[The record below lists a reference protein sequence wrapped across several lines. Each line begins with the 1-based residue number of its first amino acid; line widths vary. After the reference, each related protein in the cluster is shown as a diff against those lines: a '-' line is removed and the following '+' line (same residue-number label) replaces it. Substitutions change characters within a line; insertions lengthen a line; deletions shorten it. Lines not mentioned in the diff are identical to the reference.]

1 MPAIVTLADE
11 TARLI
16 KRTPYDDLRRRISHL
31 ERDLEETSYDLRRA
45 LWKIDD
51 LQREPTPTIPTPT
64 MVEQAARDFECA
76 RVASLGGRTY
86 SSNAE
91 ASSSRLP
98 PPPAPQPSSSSRG
111 KVQAKPASQ
120 VEPVVSR
127 KGKAKQL
134 EDDTHQ
140 AAPDYEFTAMEEDTS
155 AQQCYDDDIPMVV
168 DTASQGTLFPEFT
181 GEENPYRVRVLGQG
195 RDGVR
200 SILFVRI
207 NDNLYAY
214 DDERLGA
221 ALANIRQGTPPPVPL
236 RRGNLVAS
244 VTRWDRG
251 IMGPIRLIN
260 TAEEIRKLYAEAYE
274 EPEENAPCIRRAQEL
289 ITYINLWKECRLVTN
304 EVMNLALKEW
314 RPPVWASQKVR
325 QRREVLRDK
334 ERARRE
340 GEALALQPV
349 GGQPALQQRI
359 GGQPAAPLPEMG
371 QRPIVPLRDRLM
383 VENPGVPQAPAHQER
398 PPPRGRVFNPRGG
411 GRTSGKKGKGGIPE
425 LPREAP
431 SLEAPVADWVKF
443 IHEYQN
449 GYGGS
454 DESSELS
461 RMFPGVLGV
470 SERPDDDEW
479 EIIPRGSYDRMV
491 WFWEL
496 VRLLAA
502 KGRYRALLDCA
513 EVAPH
518 DGTRVPWEGEFTR
531 SAGMAD
537 IAAYLAAN
545 GITPHDADDALVW
558 ARRAGREYITHAVDN
573 GGERDPNVRAALD
586 LLRVA
591 INDPPVL
598 KENRSK
604 EWVERQARTLG
615 IATERIAAYE
625 ARTVSDAELPIIRD
639 FCSAAVIYDLPN
651 YLGVEGRISQER
663 TPEQN
668 DEPEEGEMR
677 DEPAPM

>member
-1 MPAIVTLADE
+1 MSHRDHRRRDPPSPQGSISPTPSRSPSPRRGRSPARSDAPHDGSPSRSYSPSPVDRRSLHTVSSGQKWPRSPSHSSSLEYEPRRDKHSCPYWECHPQFPFLRHHGACDQCASYALHLSQGMALSDAGIMPAIVTLADE

-16 KRTPYDDLRRRISHL
+16 KRTPYDDLRRRISRL

-45 LWKIDD
+45 LRKIDD
-51 LQREPTPTIPTPT
+51 LQREPTPTIPAPT
-64 MVEQAARDFECA
+64 TVEQAARDFERA

-98 PPPAPQPSSSSRG
+98 PPLAPQPSSSSRG
-111 KVQAKPASQ
+111 RVQAKPASQ

-140 AAPDYEFTAMEEDTS
+140 AAPDYEYTAMEEDTS

-274 EPEENAPCIRRAQEL
+274 EPEENAPCVRRVQEL
-289 ITYINLWKECRLVTN
+289 ITYINLWKKCRLVTN

-314 RPPVWASQKVR
+314 RPPVWASQKAR
-325 QRREVLRDK
+325 QRREALRDK

-340 GEALALQPV
+340 GEALALQPA

-371 QRPIVPLRDRLM
+371 QRPIVPLRDHLM

-398 PPPRGRVFNPRGG
+398 PPPRGQAFNPRGG

-449 GYGGS
+449 GYNGS

-461 RMFPGVLGV
+461 RMFPGALGV

-479 EIIPRGSYDRMV
+479 EISPPTAQ
-491 WFWEL
+491 L
-496 VRLLAA
+496 V
-502 KGRYRALLDCA
+502 
-513 EVAPH
+513 
-518 DGTRVPWEGEFTR
+518 
-531 SAGMAD
+531 
-537 IAAYLAAN
+537 
-545 GITPHDADDALVW
+545 
-558 ARRAGREYITHAVDN
+558 
-573 GGERDPNVRAALD
+573 
-586 LLRVA
+586 
-591 INDPPVL
+591 
-598 KENRSK
+598 
-604 EWVERQARTLG
+604 
-615 IATERIAAYE
+615 
-625 ARTVSDAELPIIRD
+625 
-639 FCSAAVIYDLPN
+639 
-651 YLGVEGRISQER
+651 
-663 TPEQN
+663 
-668 DEPEEGEMR
+668 
-677 DEPAPM
+677 

>member
-1 MPAIVTLADE
+1 
-11 TARLI
+11 
-16 KRTPYDDLRRRISHL
+16 
-31 ERDLEETSYDLRRA
+31 
-45 LWKIDD
+45 
-51 LQREPTPTIPTPT
+51 
-64 MVEQAARDFECA
+64 
-76 RVASLGGRTY
+76 
-86 SSNAE
+86 
-91 ASSSRLP
+91 
-98 PPPAPQPSSSSRG
+98 
-111 KVQAKPASQ
+111 
-120 VEPVVSR
+120 
-127 KGKAKQL
+127 
-134 EDDTHQ
+134 
-140 AAPDYEFTAMEEDTS
+140 MEEDTS

-260 TAEEIRKLYAEAYE
+260 TVEEIRKLYTEAYE
-274 EPEENAPCIRRAQEL
+274 EPEENAPCVHRAQEL
-289 ITYINLWKECRLVTN
+289 ITYINLWKKC
-304 EVMNLALKEW
+304 
-314 RPPVWASQKVR
+314 RPPVWASQKAR

-340 GEALALQPV
+340 EEALALQPA
-349 GGQPALQQRI
+349 GGQLALQQWI
-359 GGQPAAPLPEMG
+359 EGQPAAPLPEMG
-371 QRPIVPLRDRLM
+371 QRPIVPLHDRLM
-383 VENPGVPQAPAHQER
+383 PLLIKNDPLQGVERLILEEEVEPPER
-398 PPPRGRVFNPRGG
+398 RE
-411 GRTSGKKGKGGIPE
+411 KGGSPNYHE
-425 LPREAP
+425 RHRASKPQ
-431 SLEAPVADWVKF
+431 SLTGL
-443 IHEYQN
+443 N
-449 GYGGS
+449 
-454 DESSELS
+454 ESSELS

-470 SERPDDDEW
+470 SERPDDNEW
-479 EIIPRGSYDRMV
+479 EISPPTAQLVRGFLLYERLAPVPRGSYDWMV
-491 WFWEL
+491 WFREL

-513 EVAPH
+513 EVAPR

-537 IAAYLAAN
+537 IAAYLMAN

-558 ARRAGREYITHAVDN
+558 ARRAGREYITRAVDN
-573 GGERDPNVRAALD
+573 GGERDPNVRAAID
-586 LLRVA
+586 LLRAA
-591 INDPPVL
+591 INDPPVM
-598 KENRSK
+598 KENHSK
-604 EWVERQARTLG
+604 EWVEHQARTLG
-615 IATERIAAYE
+615 ITTECIAAYE

-651 YLGVEGRISQER
+651 YLGVEGRISRER